1 MRYLKVRLAEKAGFC
16 FGVKRAVELVYSE
29 SEHNKQVYTFGS
41 IIHNEEV
48 VKDLENKGV
57 VVLNTLEELKTLE
70 DGTVIIRSHGV
81 GKEVYDIFEDKDV
94 KLVDATCPF
103 VKKIHKIVYEN
114 SFEQRDIVIVGNSSH
129 PEVEGIKGWCTS
141 KTHIIE
147 KVEEVNDLS
156 INNDKICVVSQT
168 TFNHEKFDKIK
179 DAICSKYI
187 DRDVVV
193 MNTICNATKDRQEA
207 AIKLAKESDVMIV
220 IGGKNSSNTQKLYDI
235 CKNECNNTFY
245 IQKSNDLN
253 FDKIDSDARV
263 GITAGASTPNT
274 IIKEVFNQCQK

>member
-1 MRYLKVRLAEKAGFC
+1 M
-16 FGVKRAVELVYSE
+16 
-29 SEHNKQVYTFGS
+29 
-41 IIHNEEV
+41 
-48 VKDLENKGV
+48 
-57 VVLNTLEELKTLE
+57 
-70 DGTVIIRSHGV
+70 
-81 GKEVYDIFEDKDV
+81 
-94 KLVDATCPF
+94 
-103 VKKIHKIVYEN
+103 
-114 SFEQRDIVIVGNSSH
+114 
-129 PEVEGIKGWCTS
+129 
-141 KTHIIE
+141 
-147 KVEEVNDLS
+147 
-156 INNDKICVVSQT
+156 SQT